1 MEPKDLEVLILELMR
16 DIYNAEYI
24 GKLKVEQKG
33 EGYLI
38 KFGLHNNDYPL
49 IIYTEQKGDDLI
61 KFLRQE
67 LHNRQFSSNDYW
79 SIDLVYKAQCQPINK
94 KCCDERCTDR

>member
-49 IIYTEQKGDDLI
+49 IIYTE
-61 KFLRQE
+61 
-67 LHNRQFSSNDYW
+67 
-79 SIDLVYKAQCQPINK
+79 
-94 KCCDERCTDR
+94 